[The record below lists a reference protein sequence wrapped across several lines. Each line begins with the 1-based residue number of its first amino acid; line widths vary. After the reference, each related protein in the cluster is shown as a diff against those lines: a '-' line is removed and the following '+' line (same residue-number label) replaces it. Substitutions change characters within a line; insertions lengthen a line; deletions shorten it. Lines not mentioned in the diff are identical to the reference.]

1 MKRLTTLVLALLLL
15 GCAADPQKLEDVA
28 IAEVERLPKSSVP
41 LSSFSSYDLK
51 PSLLSDAVKDSESKV
66 VQAAI
71 LDQKIRDKVAPLF
84 ADWSSSGGSG
94 RTGTLIVQPE
104 IVSLRIVSG
113 GARFWAGALAGGS
126 HIDLDLVLIDGK
138 TGAVIE
144 KARIRKEASAMTGGW
159 SIGKSDENLHD
170 YVAHIVHRYLLV
182 NY

>member
-28 IAEVERLPKSSVP
+28 KAEVERLPKPSVP
-41 LSSFSSYDLK
+41 LSSFSDYDLK
-51 PSLLSDAVKDSESKV
+51 PSLLSDAVKDSASRVAE
-66 VQAAI
+66 AAI
-71 LDQKIRDKVAPLF
+71 LDQKIRDKVVPLF

-94 RTGTLIVQPE
+94 RAGTLIVQPE

-113 GARFWAGALAGGS
+113 GARFWAGALAGSS
-126 HIDLDLVLIDGK
+126 HIDLDLALIDGK

>member
-15 GCAADPQKLEDVA
+15 GCAADPQKLADVA
-28 IAEVERLPKSSVP
+28 KAEAERLPKSSVS
-41 LSSFSSYDLK
+41 LSSFSAYDLK

-66 VQAAI
+66 AEAAI
-71 LDQKIRDKVAPLF
+71 LDQKIRDKVVPLF

-104 IVSLRIVSG
+104 IVSLRIVNG
-113 GARFWAGALAGGS
+113 GARFWAGALVGNS
-126 HIDLDLVLIDGK
+126 HIDLDLALIDGK

-144 KARIRKEASAMTGGW
+144 KARIRKEASAMVGAW
-159 SIGKSDENLHD
+159 SIGKSDDNLHD
-170 YVAHIVHRYLLV
+170 YMAHIVHRYLLV